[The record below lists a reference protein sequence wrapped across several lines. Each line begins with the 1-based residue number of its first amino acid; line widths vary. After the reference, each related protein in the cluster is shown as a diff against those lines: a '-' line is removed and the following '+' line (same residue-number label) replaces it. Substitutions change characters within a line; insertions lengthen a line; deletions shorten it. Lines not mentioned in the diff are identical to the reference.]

1 MFFGYLPVLET
12 LNLSA
17 SYYTSDVL
25 GIQVMYGIRSVK
37 EVVFCTYNTWGGHKG
52 VNVLGTYF

>member
-1 MFFGYLPVLET
+1 MTQTMFFGYLPVLET

-25 GIQVMYGIRSVK
+25 GIEVMFGYQ
-37 EVVFCTYNTWGGHKG
+37 EC
-52 VNVLGTYF
+52 

>member
-1 MFFGYLPVLET
+1 MCARKMTQTMFFGYLPVLET

-37 EVVFCTYNTWGGHKG
+37 EVVFCTYNT
-52 VNVLGTYF
+52 